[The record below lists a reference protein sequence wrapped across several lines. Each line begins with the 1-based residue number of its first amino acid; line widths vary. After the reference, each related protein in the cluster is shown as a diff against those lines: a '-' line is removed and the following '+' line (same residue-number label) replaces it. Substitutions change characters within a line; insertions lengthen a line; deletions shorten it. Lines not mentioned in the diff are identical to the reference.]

1 MNQLDMKANIQTH
14 LQDIN
19 QYMVTGVRW
28 GPSEPST
35 KDTLTLCEQNL
46 DQERRALKRVEENLK
61 RVEENAKK
69 AHENY
74 VTLAVAFQRCLIWV
88 QETEDKYRDT
98 ELPCT
103 FSLPMTLN
111 SEYPVAEQQ
120 SQQGLFQGVKQ
131 FPQGHDEP
139 LDSSQWLA
147 YLRHDYNLHT
157 LKWYGLEQRGTMKKE

>member
-19 QYMVTGVRW
+19 QYMVTGFLW

-35 KDTLTLCEQNL
+35 KDKLTLCEQNL
-46 DQERRALKRVEENLK
+46 NQERRALKRVEENA
-61 RVEENAKK
+61 RVHEENAKK

-88 QETEDKYRDT
+88 QETEDKYRT
-98 ELPCT
+98 TNTPCT

-111 SEYPVAEQQ
+111 SEYPVAEIE
-120 SQQGLFQGVKQ
+120 GVKQ

-147 YLRHDYNLHT
+147 YLRHDCNLHVN
-157 LKWYGLEQRGTMKKE
+157 KWYGLEQRGTMKKE